1 MSKGTQTKNAI
12 VDEALDL
19 VSTGGLG
26 GLSIGTLAQA
36 TGMSKSGLFAHFGSK
51 EQLQLS
57 VLQSASER
65 FIDIVLA
72 PALKQPRGEPRIVAM
87 FENAMSQWEDHL
99 PGGCIFHAVSAE
111 LDDQPGAARDFLI
124 KTQVDHQDTI
134 RRAAEIAI
142 EEGHFRKDLDVDQFV
157 FEFGSI
163 PAAYHYS
170 GTVARQAGRQEE
182 STEGIRG
189 LARSFTLGEATHDQ
203 SNPKRLVRFRKKHE
217 RSFAL
222 QSQPWLG

>member
-12 VDEALDL
+12 VDEAIDL

-65 FIDIVLA
+65 FIDMVIA

-124 KTQVDHQDTI
+124 KTQVDYQDTI

-170 GTVARQAGRQEE
+170 GRLLGRPDAKRRARKAFAAL
-182 STEGIRG
+182 
-189 LARSFTLGEATHDQ
+189 LARSH
-203 SNPKRLVRFRKKHE
+203 
-217 RSFAL
+217 
-222 QSQPWLG
+222 